1 MIRRVSLAAVAV
13 LALAAACRGTMLT
26 HFDHRVHLAEHACG
40 GPGQPVCLNCSSCH
54 QSQPTSHDTFARP
67 GLASCVDCHADA
79 DAKLSHSLRGP
90 LAAAPAAKA
99 IVFSHDTHLPM
110 EEIKGQCVKCHAGAV
125 GFQDGPPL
133 FPPMATCTGCHKHRA
148 QFDSNDCLGCHRISD
163 LRQLK
168 PVTFLSHDLAWM
180 RRHGDA
186 ARRSGPQCET
196 CHAQT
201 QCDSCHDTTR
211 RLIPAQV
218 NPELID
224 RNLVHR
230 FDFVSRHAIEAES
243 APGSC
248 FSCHANTECES
259 CHASRGVSPQ
269 VRGAQSPH
277 PTGWASGVGLSSH
290 GAAARR
296 DIASCAACHDQ
307 GPLSNCVTCHKVG
320 GSGGNP
326 HPRGWKSS
334 ASLGSPQ
341 CSVCHG
347 GGL

>member
-1 MIRRVSLAAVAV
+1 MRQAAIAV
-13 LALAAACRGTMLT
+13 LALVACSGTLT
-26 HFDHRVHLAEHACG
+26 HFDHRAHLAEHACG
-40 GPGQPVCLNCSSCH
+40 GPGQSACLSCASCH
-54 QSQPTSHDTFARP
+54 VEQPQSHDTFAP
-67 GLASCVDCHADA
+67 LGAGACVGCHRDA
-79 DAKLSHSLRGP
+79 DAKLQHAMHGP
-90 LAAAPAAKA
+90 LAVAPVSKA
-99 IVFSHDTHLPM
+99 IVFSHDAHLEM
-110 EEIKGQCVKCHAGAV
+110 SEIKGQCVKCHAGAV

-133 FPPMATCTGCHKHRA
+133 FPPMATCTSCHRHQQ
-148 QFDSNDCLGCHRISD
+148 QFENGECFGCHRLSD

-168 PVTFLSHDLAWM
+168 PVSFLSHDLAWM

-186 ARRSGPQCET
+186 ARSFGSQCTT

-211 RLIPAQV
+211 RLVPAQV

-224 RNLVHR
+224 RALVHR

-248 FSCHANTECES
+248 FSCHVNTECES
-259 CHASRGVSPQ
+259 CHASRGVSPA

-277 PTGWASGVGLSSH
+277 PKGWASGTRLDSH
-290 GAAARR
+290 GPAARR

-307 GPLSNCVTCHKVG
+307 GPLSNCISCHKVG

-326 HPRGWKSS
+326 HPRGFRSN
-334 ASLGSPQ
+334 APITSPQ
-341 CSVCHG
+341 CAVCHG
-347 GGL
+347 AMP